1 MNASFSDM
9 SRAFRAFLGQGL
21 WTGAQPVQTRFAPLH
36 VLITPWHGTPIPF
49 FSLLI
54 AIAARHQGRPVYLI
68 WDDCAWHPGQSPEAE
83 NQAIATLLPIL
94 QSELPWRR
102 VSQYAAPA
110 QGLDS
115 MDWRDLSRWNAIW
128 KERGAGSA
136 SGDGPLADSFL
147 AGFQRQA
154 PLIAAT
160 LEGLRGTL
168 LVPGGLNGGTGLWLR
183 LGRQKGLRVATYD
196 CGPGFI
202 IGGSRGI
209 AGHLEDIGRLW
220 KERAT
225 DLTPEEKAKF
235 AAIGRL
241 EFAKRES
248 GDDAF
253 RFQKAASGLHPVQGR
268 WDVVLPLNV
277 PWDTAAL
284 GRHTAFRDGKE
295 WAEATVTYLLRHT
308 QATVAVRQHPRE
320 SLWES
325 KFSYLNPLRASL
337 AAAHGTHPRF
347 RFIAAEEAIN
357 TYDLLRQ
364 AKLVLPSTSTVGLEA
379 LCLGRPVAL
388 DCPVYYS
395 DLPGVIRAE
404 SQSDYWRAIDRA
416 LGISS
421 QDLIQVDTEAAWL
434 QYYFS
439 QVHNRVFTEVTG
451 MPEAFEAWVKR
462 DFRQVLSD
470 TGFQRL
476 CHGLWE
482 DIPVAWLQHQSSL
495 TQAPR
500 MTALPP
506 SSSNA
511 STATRPAW
519 ESQFPTVSFGD
530 GVQILGLRETEI
542 GEGSC
547 IGDHSWVNVCERDG
561 RKRLRIGRCVLIGRN
576 GMISTGG
583 DLEIGDYC
591 LFAPRVYVSDA
602 DHVFTDIYRPYMDQ
616 GATLGRCITVEENCW
631 LGINTV
637 VSGNLVIGR
646 GSVVAANSVVLEDV
660 PPFSVV
666 AGTPA
671 RVIKLFNPATSAWEK
686 VANDGDI
693 LRVLEGRSRHELP
706 DREAYRDMLRLHSP
720 TRRLDPILAGRGM
733 PL

>member
-1 MNASFSDM
+1 MNASFSEM
-9 SRAFRAFLGQGL
+9 TRSFRNFLERNL
-21 WTGAQPVQTRFAPLH
+21 WTGLPPIQTRFSPLH

-54 AIAARHQGRPVYLI
+54 AIAARHEGRPVRLI
-68 WDDCAWHPGQSPEAE
+68 WDDCAWHPGQNPDLE
-83 NQAIATLLPIL
+83 NQAIQSLLPLL
-94 QSELPWRR
+94 QSELPWQR
-102 VSQYAAPA
+102 VTHASPSTTAH
-110 QGLDS
+110 DFK
-115 MDWRDLSRWNAIW
+115 DWRDLARWNAIW

-136 SGDGPLADSFL
+136 SGDGPLAESFL

-154 PLIAAT
+154 PFIAAT
-160 LEGLRGTL
+160 LQGLQGTL
-168 LVPGGLNGGTGLWLR
+168 LVPGGLNGGTGLWLH
-183 LGRQKGLRVATYD
+183 LGRRNGLRTATYD
-196 CGPGFI
+196 CGPGFV

-209 AGHLEDIGRLW
+209 AGHLEDIGRIW
-220 KERAT
+220 KEKAPG
-225 DLTPEEKAKF
+225 LNAQEKAKF
-235 AAIGRL
+235 ADAGRR

-253 RFQKAASGLHPVQGR
+253 RFQKAASGLHPVQGQ
-268 WDVVLPLNV
+268 WDAVLPLNV

-295 WAEATVTYLLRHT
+295 WAEATVAYLLRHT

-320 SLWES
+320 SIWEE
-325 KFSYLNPLRASL
+325 KFNYRNPLRASL
-337 AAAHGTHPRF
+337 AAAHGANPRF
-347 RFIAAEEAIN
+347 RFIAAEEAVN

-379 LCLGRPVAL
+379 LCLGRPVAV

-395 DLPGVIRAE
+395 GLPGALKAD
-404 SQSDYWRAIDRA
+404 SQSGYWEAIDRS
-416 LGISS
+416 LGKNA
-421 QDLIQVDTEAAWL
+421 QTLPEVDSEAAWL
-434 QYYFS
+434 TYYFS

-451 MPEAFEAWVKR
+451 MPEGFSAWVKR
-462 DFRQVLSD
+462 DWRQVLAD
-470 TGFQRL
+470 TGFQNL

-482 DIPVAWLQHQSSL
+482 DIPVAWLQHQASL
-495 TQAPR
+495 TQAPP
-500 MTALPP
+500 MASPP
-506 SSSNA
+506 TPPA
-511 STATRPAW
+511 SA
-519 ESQFPTVSFGD
+519 PTQGGWQSLYPNVSFGD
-530 GVQILGLRETEI
+530 GVQVLGLRETEI

-547 IGDHSWVNVCERDG
+547 IGDHSWLNVCDRDG

-576 GMISTGG
+576 GMLSTGG

-602 DHVFTDIYRPYMDQ
+602 DHVFADIYRPYMDQ

-693 LRVLEGRSRHELP
+693 LRVLEGRSKHELP
-706 DREAYRDMLRLHSP
+706 DREAYRDLLRLRSP